1 MNRFAIGGPI
11 ALGIILMAL
20 YAIRQSPYRVSA
32 TQSQAQT
39 IPTPGVATNSAY
51 RRLLMSQIAH
61 EEPVVLFLPPDCTYK
76 ALGSQ
81 LTGQAQPQT
90 ATLPAAPVGFD
101 QSVGVAYPP
110 CSVPLTPVSQAQPD
124 ASSVGISFHIVSVTR
139 YMGSAGTLY
148 VTLMQPSVTALS
160 RGLNLGNDVVGA
172 RPDGTSIYALNGAG
186 SSPSG
191 TVHWLQN
198 GIVVSVAGD
207 VSISKLLSL
216 AAGVQVK

>member
-1 MNRFAIGGPI
+1 MKRFAVG
-11 ALGIILMAL
+11 AAIILTINLVAMFV
-20 YAIRQSPYRVSA
+20 IRQSPYRVSA

-39 IPTPGVATNSAY
+39 IPTPGLATNPS
-51 RRLLMSQIAH
+51 LSQIAH
-61 EEPVVLFLPPDCTYK
+61 QEPVVLFLPPDCTYK

-81 LTGQAQPQT
+81 LTGKAQPET

-110 CSVPLTPVSQAQPD
+110 CSVPLTPVPQAQPD

-148 VTLMQPSVTALS
+148 VTLMQPSPTALS